1 MHTGEGG
8 PFRAANLESAIKQAI
23 VTRTGGRIRS
33 LEVEA
38 MERQVIVRGR
48 AARYYDKQ
56 LALQAVID
64 WVGMTNRPR
73 IELNIDVLDDPPSS
87 EAKGSLENQ
96 NSQHLMG
103 LDSDAHPGGRGFDR
117 LPLTVDISLPRL
129 VSRRLMC
136 ESNCRAAFRAPAGLV
151 PPEHPQAMERT

>member
-38 MERQVIVRGR
+38 MERQVIIRGR

-64 WVGMTNRPR
+64 LVGMTNRPR
-73 IELNIDVLDDPPSS
+73 IELNIDVLDDPAGP
-87 EAKGSLENQ
+87 EAKGPLECHNRQSLT
-96 NSQHLMG
+96 G
-103 LDSDAHPGGRGFDR
+103 LDRDVHPGVRGPDR

-129 VSRRLMC
+129 VSRRLVG
-136 ESNCRAAFRAPAGLV
+136 ESNSKAPYRALAGLI
-151 PPEHPQAMERT
+151 PPEQPLAIERT